1 MKTAGIITEY
11 NPLHY
16 GHLALIQA
24 VRQQFGEDTAV
35 ICAMSGDFVQ
45 RGDFA
50 LVRRHA
56 RAEAAVRSGADL
68 VLELPLPWAVSSAE
82 GFAQGGVEVLT
93 ATGLLDV
100 LAFGSECGDTAALL
114 RTVKALEGNAFQAAL
129 RAELTKGDSFAAAR
143 QRAVAA
149 LLSPSDAALLSD
161 PNNTLGIE
169 YCRALLRV
177 GAAPVLFTIPRTGA
191 AHDAAPENAGGY
203 SASAIRHLLAEGRRA
218 DALSRMV
225 PAMRTVYEAE
235 ETAGRAPVFAAAC
248 ERAILA
254 RLRSMTPAEF
264 DALDTG
270 HEGVGQRLYNASRN
284 AATLDA
290 VLDNAKTKRYAYA
303 RLRRMVLWAY
313 LGLTPAKLPAS
324 VPYLRVLA
332 ANETGRALL
341 GRMRKTARLPV
352 ITKPAAIRSL
362 FPDAQRLFETE
373 PGRRPVRTK
382 AIQADMKPAA
392 PSGGRIRHALTH
404 FLKKEFRQRLLSLI
418 LAYAC
423 RRCWAAAVLSRSPLP
438 ESRRRPLQIQR
449 STYEMSPNPY
459 RQTVTAEDGTTLMVI
474 DFQIPHYICRPTPT
488 VRSRS

>member
-24 VRQQFGEDTAV
+24 VRQQFGGDTAV

-100 LAFGSECGDTAALL
+100 LAFGSECGDTAALA
-114 RTVKALEGNAFQAAL
+114 RAAGALEDAAFQTAL
-129 RAELTKGDSFAAAR
+129 KAELTKGDSFAAAR

-149 LLSPSDAALLSD
+149 LLSPSDAALLSS

-169 YCRALLRV
+169 YGRALLRV
-177 GAAPVLFTIPRTGA
+177 GAAPALFTIPRTGA
-191 AHDAAPENAGGY
+191 AHDATPENAGGY

-225 PAMRTVYEAE
+225 PAMRAVYEAE
-235 ETAGRAPVFAAAC
+235 ESAGRAPVFAAAC

-270 HEGVGQRLYNASRN
+270 LEGVGQRLYNASRN

-324 VPYLRVLA
+324 VPYLRILA

-362 FPDAQRLFETE
+362 SPDAHRLFETE
-373 PGRRPVRTK
+373 SR
-382 AIQADMKPAA
+382 AADLYA
-392 PSGGRIRHALTH
+392 
-404 FLKKEFRQRLLSLI
+404 
-418 LAYAC
+418 LAYPELTEAC
-423 RRCWAAAVLSRSPLP
+423 DSLWR
-438 ESRRRPLQIQR
+438 Q
-449 STYEMSPNPY
+449 NP
-459 RQTVTAEDGTTLMVI
+459 VM
-474 DFQIPHYICRPTPT
+474 P
-488 VRSRS
+488 

>member
-1 MKTAGIITEY
+1 M
-11 NPLHY
+11 
-16 GHLALIQA
+16 
-24 VRQQFGEDTAV
+24 
-35 ICAMSGDFVQ
+35 
-45 RGDFA
+45 
-50 LVRRHA
+50 
-56 RAEAAVRSGADL
+56 
-68 VLELPLPWAVSSAE
+68 
-82 GFAQGGVEVLT
+82 
-93 ATGLLDV
+93 
-100 LAFGSECGDTAALL
+100 
-114 RTVKALEGNAFQAAL
+114 KALEGNAFQAAL

-177 GAAPVLFTIPRTGA
+177 GAAPALFTIPRTGA
-191 AHDAAPENAGGY
+191 AHDVTPENAGGY

-225 PAMRTVYEAE
+225 PAMRAVYEAE

-290 VLDNAKTKRYAYA
+290 VFRQRQNPKRYAYA
-303 RLRRMVLWAY
+303 RLRRMVLW
-313 LGLTPAKLPAS
+313 GLSGPDPAKLPAS

-332 ANETGRALL
+332 ANGTGRALL

-373 PGRRPVRTK
+373 SRAADLYALAYPELTEACGSLWRQNPV
-382 AIQADMKPAA
+382 MP
-392 PSGGRIRHALTH
+392 LTH
-404 FLKKEFRQRLLSLI
+404 FLKGVSHEKVSVSDPGPMPAGAAGRL
-418 LAYAC
+418 
-423 RRCWAAAVLSRSPLP
+423 RCCPAPHAGIPDAASRCG
-438 ESRRRPLQIQR
+438 
-449 STYEMSPNPY
+449 Y
-459 RQTVTAEDGTTLMVI
+459 RGNYL
-474 DFQIPHYICRPTPT
+474 
-488 VRSRS
+488 

>member
-24 VRQQFGEDTAV
+24 VRQQFGGDTAI

-56 RAEAAVRSGADL
+56 GPEAAVRSGADL

-100 LAFGSECGDTAALL
+100 LAFGSECGDSAALL
-114 RTVKALEGNAFQAAL
+114 RTARALEGNAFQSAL
-129 RAELTKGDSFAAAR
+129 QAELTKGDSFAAAR

-177 GAAPVLFTIPRTGA
+177 GAAPALFTIPRTGA
-191 AHDAAPENAGGY
+191 AHDATPENAGGY

-225 PAMRTVYEAE
+225 PAMRAVYEAE
-235 ETAGRAPVFAAAC
+235 ETAGRAPVFA
-248 ERAILA
+248 R
-254 RLRSMTPAEF
+254 RL
-264 DALDTG
+264 
-270 HEGVGQRLYNASRN
+270 
-284 AATLDA
+284 
-290 VLDNAKTKRYAYA
+290 
-303 RLRRMVLWAY
+303 
-313 LGLTPAKLPAS
+313 
-324 VPYLRVLA
+324 
-332 ANETGRALL
+332 
-341 GRMRKTARLPV
+341 
-352 ITKPAAIRSL
+352 
-362 FPDAQRLFETE
+362 
-373 PGRRPVRTK
+373 
-382 AIQADMKPAA
+382 
-392 PSGGRIRHALTH
+392 
-404 FLKKEFRQRLLSLI
+404 
-418 LAYAC
+418 
-423 RRCWAAAVLSRSPLP
+423 
-438 ESRRRPLQIQR
+438 
-449 STYEMSPNPY
+449 
-459 RQTVTAEDGTTLMVI
+459 
-474 DFQIPHYICRPTPT
+474 
-488 VRSRS
+488 

>member
-24 VRQQFGEDTAV
+24 VRQQFGGDTAV

-68 VLELPLPWAVSSAE
+68 VLALPLPWAVSSAE
-82 GFAQGGVEVLT
+82 GIAQRGVEV
-93 ATGLLDV
+93 
-100 LAFGSECGDTAALL
+100 
-114 RTVKALEGNAFQAAL
+114 
-129 RAELTKGDSFAAAR
+129 AAAR

-149 LLSPSDAALLSD
+149 LLSPSDAALQSD

-177 GAAPVLFTIPRTGA
+177 GAAPARFTIPRTGA
-191 AHDAAPENAGGY
+191 AHDVTPENAGGY

-225 PAMRTVYEAE
+225 PAMRAVYEAE
-235 ETAGRAPVFAAAC
+235 ESAGRAPVFAAAC

-303 RLRRMVLWAY
+303 RLRRMVLWAC

-362 FPDAQRLFETE
+362 SPDAHRLFEIE
-373 PGRRPVRTK
+373 SR
-382 AIQADMKPAA
+382 AADLYA
-392 PSGGRIRHALTH
+392 
-404 FLKKEFRQRLLSLI
+404 
-418 LAYAC
+418 LAYPELTEAC
-423 RRCWAAAVLSRSPLP
+423 GSLWR
-438 ESRRRPLQIQR
+438 Q
-449 STYEMSPNPY
+449 NP
-459 RQTVTAEDGTTLMVI
+459 VM
-474 DFQIPHYICRPTPT
+474 P
-488 VRSRS
+488 